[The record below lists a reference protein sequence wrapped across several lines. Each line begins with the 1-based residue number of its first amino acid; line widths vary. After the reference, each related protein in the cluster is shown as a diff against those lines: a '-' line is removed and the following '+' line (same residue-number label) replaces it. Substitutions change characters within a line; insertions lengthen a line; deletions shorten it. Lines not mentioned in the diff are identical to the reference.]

1 MNLLRI
7 HKGNKYYIYDDQDRL
22 IYIRD
27 TFIPNG
33 DISFVYDELGLLGF
47 TYRNVDYIYKTDVQ
61 GNIIA
66 ILDKNGNTVVEYYY
80 DAWGNYAIN
89 DTSNMGLGEINP
101 FRYRG
106 YFYDTD
112 MGLYYLKTRYYDPEV
127 GRFINM
133 DGISYADSETLN
145 GLNLYAYCNNNPV
158 MNFDPEGHAWWK
170 AALLIAAIAT
180 AAVVGA
186 VLTVMS
192 GGVAGAVIG
201 GAAIGFATSATA
213 DLSSQ
218 VSTKGWD
225 NVDYKQAWKEGGIGA
240 AIGAVSGLFSF
251 GASTVASTAGKSLG
265 SAIGQASHIGSG
277 IKFGKVFG
285 ESALSTLGSGIGNV
299 VGSIAGATFGEY
311 SAKKYLGKNYSFE
324 SDFDD
329 TVKGEL
335 PGLIKTFIKWAL

>member
-1 MNLLRI
+1 M
-7 HKGNKYYIYDDQDRL
+7 
-22 IYIRD
+22 
-27 TFIPNG
+27 
-33 DISFVYDELGLLGF
+33 
-47 TYRNVDYIYKTDVQ
+47 
-61 GNIIA
+61 
-66 ILDKNGNTVVEYYY
+66 VEYYY
-80 DAWGNYAIN
+80 DVWGNYAIN

-133 DGISYADSETLN
+133 DGISYADPETIN
-145 GLNLYAYCNNNPV
+145 GLNLYAYCGNNPV
-158 MNFDPEGHAWWK
+158 MNIDPEGTWSWFAVGV
-170 AALLIAAIAT
+170 IAAIVT
-180 AAVVGA
+180 FAVVGV
-186 VLTVMS
+186 VLTVAS

-201 GAAIGFATSATA
+201 GAAMGFATSAAA

-218 VSTKGWD
+218 VSTNGWD
-225 NVDYKQAWKEGGIGA
+225 NVDYMQTLKEGGIGA

-251 GASTVASTAGKSLG
+251 GASTIASTAGKSLG

-311 SAKKYLGKNYSFE
+311 SAKKYFGKNYSFE